1 MNYTGISWEGGLIGP
16 ETLDNLNETS
26 GLKGQ
31 SSKDF
36 DLDIPVRD
44 EIQSCWADAVQQ
56 WKIFKA
62 RIEREDPRD
71 KFGTSRTRQ
80 FWIQPLL
87 GMLGFDIE
95 SKPAEQFG
103 EKSFAISHKAT
114 RRICPIHIVGYYE
127 SLDKAREG
135 QKRSPHSMVQ
145 EFLNLSEENLY
156 ALVTNGH
163 VLRLLRDS
171 SRLVKLT
178 YLEFDLEKIFEE
190 DLYDNFAILYRLLHP
205 TRFPAI
211 GTEPADCLLEYYHLN
226 SMENGSR
233 IRENLSAAVKTAVET
248 WANGFL
254 NREDNKD
261 IVSGYGTQWTAD
273 SLNDEFLTLV
283 YRLLF
288 LLVIEERHL
297 VFERDADPSKRN
309 IYYAYYSLQSLRKRC
324 TTIGPEEKYYH
335 DAYEQLKTVFALFED
350 NDFGNTLGIKALM
363 GDLFNKDEMK
373 ILKQVHINNWD
384 FAEGVKLFDSYF
396 DEDRKVKVRVNYAA
410 LNVEEFGSIYE
421 GLLELDPSIERDING
436 SLKFSYVQG
445 EDRDNSSSHY
455 TPEELVDPL
464 IKSALNPLIEKKLL
478 EADKEHALLSIRVCD
493 DACGSGHIL
502 LNAARRIALE
512 LARVRTKSDNPDPTS
527 FRNAEKDVI
536 RNCIYGIDK
545 NPQAVKLCKVAL
557 WLESHNPGT
566 SLGFLDNH
574 IKCGDTLVG
583 VARVEDIFKTIPSD
597 TFKTYKDSDKKY
609 YAELKKWNDDVIKK
623 QKKEK
628 ESEAQDVFRKEID
641 SDIQSVIAEMAQV
654 SKMDDSTP
662 ELAEEKKSNYL
673 KVTSTSAWKKLKVL
687 ADMRLAGYFADKT
700 QQQPLVTEDV
710 YRKYLTGEKDIEND
724 SEAIYAQQ
732 VSKQKGFFHW
742 FLEFAE
748 VMAEGGFDC
757 FLGNPPFKGN
767 RKLKGIFGEDYL
779 DYMRIAYA
787 PAGAIDLVGYFVRR
801 NYDLL
806 KNDCA
811 LGTISSNTIAQGNCR
826 EGCLKVIEDQG
837 GSIIMAVKSTPW
849 PGEAAVVVSL
859 LAIQK
864 GEWKSLRLLDGKKVA
879 FISSYFDDQK
889 NSREKFVLMQNTNCT
904 FHGSNVL
911 GLGFVLDEQKAQSLI
926 EQRAKNTNVIMHYI
940 NGEDLNSRC
949 NQSAG
954 RWVINFFDRPLCKK
968 ETSDDYKGEF
978 AEDYP
983 ECLEI
988 VEKLVKPERTRVKED
1003 GSFALRYP
1011 LPQRWWQFCEKSPAL
1026 YAKLKGLSR
1035 TIVISRVSKTLAF
1048 AMVNSEKTVFSDSLV
1063 VIPLDNICYLTIL
1076 QSFSHF
1082 YWSWKYCTTMKA
1094 DLTYTASAIF
1104 ETFPFPAGFEPN
1116 REYVPEEIL
1125 AAEDADEQIK
1135 QHKATLDALG
1145 EKLDNQRKTIML
1157 KIKIG
1162 LTNLYNL
1169 YHQEN
1174 LSAASIAKTA
1184 KCSDADAEWALGE
1197 FMKMRQVQVECDT
1210 AVAAAY
1216 GWSDIALN
1224 HGFYDLEFLPENDRR
1239 RYTVCPDARKEI
1251 MTRLLKLNNDRH
1263 KQELAAGLVDETGK
1277 PLKKSTPTKPKKK
1290 PKDTES
1296 LTLNF

>member
-95 SKPAEQFG
+95 SKSAEQFG

-254 NREDNKD
+254 NREDNKNV
-261 IVSGYGTQWTAD
+261 VSGYGTQWTAD

-297 VFERDADPSKRN
+297 VFERDADQSKRN
-309 IYYAYYSLQSLRKRC
+309 IYYAYYSLQCLRKRC

-421 GLLELDPSIERDING
+421 GLLELDPSIERDISG

-445 EDRDNSSSHY
+445 EGRDNSSSHY

-464 IKSALNPLIEKKLL
+464 IKSALNPLIEKKLQ

-609 YAELKKWNDDVIKK
+609 YAELKKWNDNVIKT
-623 QKKEK
+623 QKKAK

-654 SKMDDSTP
+654 SQMDDSTP
-662 ELAEEKKSNYL
+662 ELAEKKKSSYL
-673 KVTSTSAWKKLKVL
+673 MVTSTSAWKKLKVL

-710 YRKYLTGEKDIEND
+710 YHKYLTGEKDIEND

-732 VSKQKGFFHW
+732 VSEQKGFFHW

-757 FLGNPPFKGN
+757 FLGNPPFKGDK
-767 RKLKGIFGEDYL
+767 KLRGIFGEQYIEYL
-779 DYMRIAYA
+779 SFAYID
-787 PAGAIDLVGYFVRR
+787 AGIIDLVGYFVRR

-811 LGTISSNTIAQGNCR
+811 LGTLSTNTIAQGR
-826 EGCLKVIEDQG
+826 TRQGSLAVIEHIG
-837 GSIIMAVKSTPW
+837 GQIIMAVKSTPW
-849 PGEAAVVVSL
+849 PGAAAVTVSL
-859 LAIQK
+859 FSVYK
-864 GEWKSLRLLDGKKVA
+864 GSWPRQRILDGKKVSY
-879 FISSYFDDQK
+879 ISTYFDTVQGSQTNYK
-889 NSREKFVLMQNTNCT
+889 LLQNSESSFIGTT
-904 FHGSNVL
+904 IL
-911 GLGFVLDEQKAQSLI
+911 GAGFVI
-926 EQRAKNTNVIMHYI
+926 EQDVADSLLEDEKNKEVVLPYL
-940 NGEDLNSRC
+940 NGKDLNSDCGQKPSRFII
-949 NQSAG
+949 NMYDWPYDKESA
-954 RWVINFFDRPLCKK
+954 
-968 ETSDDYKGEF
+968 
-978 AEDYP
+978 P
-983 ECLEI
+983 EKYTGYYVTDFPDCLNILIRE
-988 VEKLVKPERTRVKED
+988 VKP
-1003 GSFALRYP
+1003 
-1011 LPQRWWQFCEKSPAL
+1011 QRDEVVAKGKQIHEFDFWKFWDRRELL
-1026 YAKLKGLSR
+1026 YGKLKKIEKA
-1035 TIVISRVSKTLAF
+1035 IVVARISKTLAF
-1048 AMVNSEKTVFSDSLV
+1048 AMVNCRNIVFSDSLV
-1063 VIPLDNICYLTIL
+1063 VFPLPSMHTMTVM
-1076 QSFSHF
+1076 QSALHF
-1082 YWSWKYCTTMKA
+1082 YWAWRYCTTMKS
-1094 DLTYTASAIF
+1094 DLNYTPMAVF

-1135 QHKATLDALG
+1135 QHKANLDALG

-1174 LSAASIAKTA
+1174 LSVASIAKTA

-1263 KQELAAGLVDETGK
+1263 KQELAAGLVDDTGK
-1277 PLKKSTPTKPKKK
+1277 LLKKSPTPKPKKNAGSSSQM
-1290 PKDTES
+1290 S
-1296 LTLNF
+1296 LL

>member
-211 GTEPADCLLEYYHLN
+211 GTEPADCLLEQYHLN

-254 NREDNKD
+254 NREDNKNV
-261 IVSGYGTQWTAD
+261 VSGYGTQWTAD

-297 VFERDADPSKRN
+297 VFERDADQSKRN

-324 TTIGPEEKYYH
+324 VTIGPEEKYYH

-421 GLLELDPSIERDING
+421 GLLELDPSIERNING

-464 IKSALNPLIEKKLL
+464 IKSALNPLIEKKLQ

-512 LARVRTKSDNPDPTS
+512 LARVRTKSDNPDPIS

-623 QKKEK
+623 QKKAK
-628 ESEAQDVFRKEID
+628 ESEAQDVFRREID

-673 KVTSTSAWKKLKVL
+673 KVTSTPAWKKLKVL

-710 YRKYLTGEKDIEND
+710 YRKYLTGEKDVEND

-757 FLGNPPFKGN
+757 FLGNPPFKGDK
-767 RKLKGIFGEDYL
+767 KLKGIFGEEYV
-779 DYMRIAYA
+779 YYWSNFYTN
-787 PAGAIDLVGYFVRR
+787 GVVTDLVCYFVRR
-801 NYDLL
+801 NFSLL
-806 KNDCA
+806 RQDCA
-811 LGTISSNTIAQGNCR
+811 MATLSTKSISETKNRTS
-826 EGCLKVIEDQG
+826 CLDSVVRDG
-837 GSIIMAVKSTPW
+837 GDLIMAVKSLPW
-849 PGEAAVVVSL
+849 PGVAAVNICMFAFHKGQFKGRKILNGKCISKISTFFESNEKEPDPQL
-859 LAIQK
+859 LTSNLFHSYI
-864 GEWKSLRLLDGKKVA
+864 GSYVWGK
-879 FISSYFDDQK
+879 
-889 NSREKFVLMQNTNCT
+889 
-904 FHGSNVL
+904 
-911 GLGFVLDEQKAQSLI
+911 GFVLSKEDADNLI
-926 EQRAKNTNVIMHYI
+926 LLDNKNDNVIFPYL
-940 NGEDLNSRC
+940 GGDDLNRTFD
-949 NQSAG
+949 QSPE
-954 RWVINFFDRPLCKK
+954 RMVINFGEMPLNRD
-968 ETSDDYKGEF
+968 SAPDSYKGPV
-978 AEDYP
+978 ASDYP
-983 ECLEI
+983 DCLKIVESLVKPVR
-988 VEKLVKPERTRVKED
+988 VEKLKDGTINQLDEWWIFARVRKELYTKIDGLER
-1003 GSFALRYP
+1003 
-1011 LPQRWWQFCEKSPAL
+1011 
-1026 YAKLKGLSR
+1026 
-1035 TIVISRVSKTLAF
+1035 VILITRVSKSFAF
-1048 AMVNSEKTVFSDSLV
+1048 SFVNNANTIYSDATVVFAFDK
-1063 VIPLDNICYLTIL
+1063 DYYLSIL
-1076 QSFSHF
+1076 QSSFHF
-1082 YWSWKYCTTMKA
+1082 YWTWKYASKMKG
-1094 DLTYTASAIF
+1094 DLRYVPESVF

-1125 AAEDADEQIK
+1125 AAEDANEQIK

-1145 EKLDNQRKTIML
+1145 EKLDNQRKAIML

-1174 LSAASIAKTA
+1174 LSASSIAKTA

-1216 GWSDIALN
+1216 GWSDIVLN

-1263 KQELAAGLVDETGK
+1263 KQELAAGLVDDTGK
-1277 PLKKSTPTKPKKK
+1277 LLKKSTTPKPKKK
-1290 PKDTES
+1290 NQTTES
-1296 LTLNF
+1296 LMLEI

>member
-103 EKSFAISHKAT
+103 EKSFAISHRAT
-114 RRICPIHIVGYYE
+114 RRICPVHIVGYYE
-127 SLDKAREG
+127 SLDKARDG

-163 VLRLLRDS
+163 MLRLLRDS

-211 GTEPADCLLEYYHLN
+211 GTEPADCLLEQYHLN

-254 NREDNKD
+254 KREDNKD

-297 VFERDADPSKRN
+297 VFERDADQSKRN

-324 TTIGPEEKYYH
+324 VTIGPEEKYYH

-384 FAEGVKLFDSYF
+384 FAKGVKLFDSYF

-464 IKSALNPLIEKKLL
+464 IKSALNPLIEKKLQ

-623 QKKEK
+623 QKKAK
-628 ESEAQDVFRKEID
+628 ESEAQDVFRREID

-662 ELAEEKKSNYL
+662 ELAEQKKSSYL
-673 KVTSTSAWKKLKVL
+673 KVTSTPAWKKLKVL

-710 YRKYLTGEKDIEND
+710 YHKYLTGEKDIEND

-732 VSKQKGFFHW
+732 VSEQKGFFHW

-757 FLGNPPFKGN
+757 FLGNPPFKGDK
-767 RKLKGIFGEDYL
+767 KLRRAFGELYL
-779 DYMRIAYA
+779 DYLCFAYA

-801 NYDLL
+801 NFDLL
-806 KNDCA
+806 KNNCF
-811 LGTISSNTIAQGNCR
+811 LGTLSTKTISQGNAR
-826 EGCLKVIEDQG
+826 EGCLAVIENEG
-837 GSIIMAVKSTPW
+837 GNITMAVKSTPW
-849 PGEAAVVVSL
+849 PGVAEVRISL
-859 LAIQK
+859 FTVFK
-864 GEWKSLRLLDGKKVA
+864 GPWNSTRLLDGKKVGY
-879 FISSYFDDQK
+879 ISTYFDPDKQTIEAK
-889 NSREKFVLMQNTNCT
+889 SLLQNTEYSYV
-904 FHGSNVL
+904 GSYVL
-911 GLGFVLDEQKAQSLI
+911 GLGFVLSQEKARELLDKDRRN
-926 EQRAKNTNVIMHYI
+926 EKVVRPYI
-940 NGEDLNSRC
+940 NGEDMNSRFD
-949 NQSAG
+949 QSPS
-954 RWVINFFDRPLCKK
+954 RWVINFYDWPLNHQLA
-968 ETSDDYKGEF
+968 EKGYDGEV

-983 ECLEI
+983 DCITI
-988 VEKLVKPERTRVKED
+988 VEKLVKPERTRMKD
-1003 GSFALRYP
+1003 GKYVLRSP
-1011 LPQRWWQFCEKSPAL
+1011 LPQKWWHYSEKRPAL
-1026 YAKLKGLSR
+1026 YAKIKGLN
-1035 TIVISRVSKTLAF
+1035 RVLVVALTSKSVAF
-1048 AMVNSEKTVFSDSLV
+1048 NFTSNDKVLDQSLV
-1063 VIPLDNICYLTIL
+1063 VFPFTDYAHFVIL
-1076 QSFSHF
+1076 QSCAHF
-1082 YWSWKYCTTMKA
+1082 YWAYKYTTPMKGDFRYA
-1094 DLTYTASAIF
+1094 PAANIF
-1104 ETFPFPAGFEPN
+1104 EKFPFPAGFEPN
-1116 REYVPEEIL
+1116 REYIPEEIL

-1145 EKLDNQRKTIML
+1145 EKLDNQRKAIML

-1162 LTNLYNL
+1162 LTSLYNL
-1169 YHQEN
+1169 YHQEA

-1263 KQELAAGLVDETGK
+1263 KQELAAGLVDDTGK
-1277 PLKKSTPTKPKKK
+1277 LLKKSPTPKPKKK
-1290 PKDTES
+1290 KATATDQIE
-1296 LTLNF
+1296 LL

>member
-95 SKPAEQFG
+95 SKAAEQFG

-190 DLYDNFAILYRLLHP
+190 DLYDNFAVLYRLLHP

-211 GTEPADCLLEYYHLN
+211 GTEPADCLLEQYHLN

-233 IRENLSAAVKTAVET
+233 IREKLSDAVKDAVCR

-261 IVSGYGTQWTAD
+261 VVKGFGTEWNAD
-273 SLNDEFLTLV
+273 NLNDEFLTLI

-297 VFERDADPSKRN
+297 VFEKDADPSKRN
-309 IYYAYYSLQSLRKRC
+309 LYYAYYSLQCLRKRC
-324 TTIGPEEKYYH
+324 VSIGPEEKYYY
-335 DAYEQLKTVFALFED
+335 DAFEQLKTVFSLFED
-350 NDFGNTLGIKALM
+350 NAFGSTLGIKSLM

-384 FAEGVKLFDSYF
+384 FAEGIKLFDNYY
-396 DEDRKVKVRVNYAA
+396 DEERKVKVRVNYAA

-421 GLLELDPSIERDING
+421 GLLELDPCVNRGVNG
-436 SLKFSYVQG
+436 ALEFSYVAG
-445 EDRDNSSSHY
+445 ADRDNSGSHY

-464 IKSALNPLIEKKLL
+464 IKSALNPLIEKKLQ
-478 EADKEHALLSIRVCD
+478 EPDKERALLSIRVCD

-502 LNAARRIALE
+502 LNAARRIGLE
-512 LARVRTKSDNPDPTS
+512 LARTRTKTDNPDPIS

-545 NPQAVKLCKVAL
+545 NPHAVKLCKVAL

-583 VARVEDIFKTIPSD
+583 VARVEDIFKSISSD
-597 TFKTYKDSDKKY
+597 SFKTYKDSDKKY
-609 YAELKKWNDDVIKK
+609 YADLKKWNDQVVKK
-623 QKKEK
+623 LKKEK
-628 ESEAQDVFRKEID
+628 ESEAVDAFRKDID
-641 SDIQSVIAEMAQV
+641 SDIQRVIAEMAEV
-654 SKMDDSTP
+654 SKMEDSTP
-662 ELAEEKKSNYL
+662 ELAEKKRACYL
-673 KVTSTSAWKKLKVL
+673 EVISTPAWKKLKVL
-687 ADMRLAGYFADKT
+687 ADMRLAGFFADKT
-700 QQQPLVTEDV
+700 KQQPIVTEDI
-710 YRKYLTGEKDIEND
+710 YRKYLTGEKDIECD
-724 SEAIYAQQ
+724 AEALYAQEI
-732 VSKQKGFFHW
+732 SREKGFFHW

-757 FLGNPPFKGN
+757 FLGNPPFKGDK
-767 RKLKGIFGEDYL
+767 RLRGIFGGEYL
-779 DYMRIAYA
+779 DFLMSVYTLD
-787 PAGAIDLVGYFVRR
+787 GLIDLVGYFVLR
-801 NYDLL
+801 NYGLL
-806 KNDCA
+806 KNESA
-811 LGTISSNTIAQGNCR
+811 LATLSTNTIAQGKSR
-826 EGCLKVIEDQG
+826 LRSLDVIEKSG
-837 GSIIMAVKSTPW
+837 GEMIMAVKSMPW
-849 PGEAAVVVSL
+849 PGEAAVNISMFAIYKGKYTGRKLLNNKPTNYISTFFDNQKADVKAFSL
-859 LAIQK
+859 VLNS
-864 GEWKSLRLLDGKKVA
+864 ER
-879 FISSYFDDQK
+879 SYI
-889 NSREKFVLMQNTNCT
+889 
-904 FHGSNVL
+904 GSYVL
-911 GLGFVLDEQKAQSLI
+911 GKGFILSLEEASSLI
-926 EQRAKNTNVIMHYI
+926 EKNEKNKEVIFPYL
-940 NGEDLNSRC
+940 NGEDLNQTY
-949 NQSAG
+949 NQTPT
-954 RWVINFFDRPLCKK
+954 RKIINFREWPLSK
-968 ETSDDYKGEF
+968 ETANPDYQGPY
-978 AEDYP
+978 ASDYP
-983 ECLEI
+983 DCLERI
-988 VEKLVKPERTRVKED
+988 ERLVKPMRVDKKKD
-1003 GSFALRYP
+1003 GSVE
-1011 LPQRWWQFCEKSPAL
+1011 QQDKWWI
-1026 YAKLKGLSR
+1026 YARVRNEMYSKLKGLDK
-1035 TIVISRVSKTLAF
+1035 TIVVAQVSKTLAF
-1048 AMVNSEKTVFSDSLV
+1048 SLV
-1063 VIPLDNICYLTIL
+1063 STNQILDAMLTVIPLDAYNHLAIL
-1076 QSFSHF
+1076 QSNIHF
-1082 YWSWKYCTTMKA
+1082 YWAQKYCTTMKG
-1094 DLTYTASAIF
+1094 DLRYTPTAIF
-1104 ETFPFPAGFEPN
+1104 ETYPFPVGFEPN
-1116 REYVPEEIL
+1116 REFVPEEIL
-1125 AAEDADEQIK
+1125 VAEDADESIK

-1174 LSAASIAKTA
+1174 LSAANIAKTA
-1184 KCSDADAEWALGE
+1184 KCSEADAEWALGE

-1216 GWSDIALN
+1216 GWSDIVLN

-1239 RYTVCPDARKEI
+1239 RYTVCPEARKEI

-1263 KQELAAGLVDETGK
+1263 KQELAAGLVDDTGK
-1277 PLKKSTPTKPKKK
+1277 LLKKSLTPKPKKK

>member
-114 RRICPIHIVGYYE
+114 RRICSIHIVGYYE

-254 NREDNKD
+254 KREDNKD

-297 VFERDADPSKRN
+297 VFERDADQSKRN

-324 TTIGPEEKYYH
+324 VTIGPEEKYYH

-350 NDFGNTLGIKALM
+350 NDFGSTLGIKALM

-421 GLLELDPSIERDING
+421 GLLELDPSIERNING

-464 IKSALNPLIEKKLL
+464 IKSALNPLIEKKLQ

-512 LARVRTKSDNPDPTS
+512 LARVRTKSDNPDPAS

-609 YAELKKWNDDVIKK
+609 YSELKKWNDDVIKK
-623 QKKEK
+623 QKKAK

-654 SKMDDSTP
+654 SQMDDSTP
-662 ELAEEKKSNYL
+662 ELAEAKKSNYL
-673 KVTSTSAWKKLKVL
+673 KVTSTPAWKKLKVL

-767 RKLKGIFGEDYL
+767 RKLKGIYGETFL
-779 DYMRIAYA
+779 DYMKVAYA
-787 PAGAIDLVGYFVRR
+787 PAGAIDIVGYFVRR

-806 KNDCA
+806 KDDCA
-811 LGTISSNTIAQGNCR
+811 LGTISSNSIAEGTCR
-826 EGCLKVIEDQG
+826 KGCLEVIEKLG
-837 GSIIMAVKSTPW
+837 GNIVMAVKSMQW
-849 PGEAAVVVSL
+849 PGDAAVVVSL
-859 LAIQK
+859 LAVSK
-864 GEWKSLRLLDGKKVA
+864 GLYNKQRILDGKKVNY
-879 FISSYFDDQK
+879 ISTYLDIEKTSITPYPLAQNYDYSYQ
-889 NSREKFVLMQNTNCT
+889 
-904 FHGSNVL
+904 GSNVL
-911 GLGFVLDEQKAQSLI
+911 GQGFIVSKEKRDELVQKNQ
-926 EQRAKNTNVIMHYI
+926 KNEKIIFEYI
-940 NGEDLNSRC
+940 NGDDLNSRC
-949 NQSAG
+949 DQSSS
-954 RWVINFFDRPLCKK
+954 RLIINFFDRPLNKASAPK
-968 ETSDDYKGEF
+968 DYNGDY

-983 ECLEI
+983 ECLAIAEQ
-988 VEKLVKPERTRVKED
+988 LVKPKRVEKQKDGSVIQLDDWWKYIRIKKELYDKIQDYTRVIAVA
-1003 GSFALRYP
+1003 G
-1011 LPQRWWQFCEKSPAL
+1011 
-1026 YAKLKGLSR
+1026 
-1035 TIVISRVSKTLAF
+1035 VSKTLAF
-1048 AMVNSEKTVFSDSLV
+1048 SFLKANLVYDHAMIVF
-1063 VIPLDNICYLTIL
+1063 PLQDNCSFVLL
-1076 QSFSHF
+1076 QSFAHF
-1082 YWSWKYCTTMKA
+1082 YWAWKYCSKMKS
-1094 DLTYTASAIF
+1094 DLRYTPSAIF
-1104 ETFPFPAGFEPN
+1104 DIFPFPAGFEPN

-1145 EKLDNQRKTIML
+1145 EKLDKQRKAIML

-1263 KQELAAGLVDETGK
+1263 KQELAAGLVDGTGK
-1277 PLKKSTPTKPKKK
+1277 LLKKSPTPKPKKK

-1296 LTLNF
+1296 LALDI

>member
-103 EKSFAISHKAT
+103 EKSFAISHRAT
-114 RRICPIHIVGYYE
+114 RRICPVHIVGYYE

-211 GTEPADCLLEYYHLN
+211 GTEPADCLLEQYHLN

-297 VFERDADPSKRN
+297 VFERDADQSKRN

-324 TTIGPEEKYYH
+324 VTIGPEEKYYH

-464 IKSALNPLIEKKLL
+464 IKSALNPLIEKKLQ
-478 EADKEHALLSIRVCD
+478 EVDKEHALLSIRVCD

-502 LNAARRIALE
+502 LNAARRIDLE

-623 QKKEK
+623 QKKAK

-724 SEAIYAQQ
+724 GEAIYAQQ
-732 VSKQKGFFHW
+732 VSEQKGFFHW

-757 FLGNPPFKGN
+757 FLGNPPFKGDK
-767 RKLKGIFGEDYL
+767 RLRSVFGELYVDFLSAQYK
-779 DYMRIAYA
+779 D
-787 PAGAIDLVGYFVRR
+787 AGVIDLVGYFVRR

-806 KNDCA
+806 HED
-811 LGTISSNTIAQGNCR
+811 SSMATLSTNSIAQGKTR
-826 EGCLKVIEDQG
+826 EGSLCVIEKAQG
-837 GSIIMAVKSTPW
+837 QIIMAKKSMLW
-849 PGEAAVVVSL
+849 PGEAAVYISL
-859 LAIQK
+859 FALHK
-864 GEWKSLRLLDGKKVA
+864 GTFKGSRILDGKKVNY
-879 FISSYFDDQK
+879 ISTFFDCERMECETFPLAQNSERSYIGT
-889 NSREKFVLMQNTNCT
+889 L
-904 FHGSNVL
+904 VL
-911 GLGFVLDEQKAQSLI
+911 GKGFVLNEADALNLI
-926 EQRAKNTNVIMHYI
+926 NQDKKNRDVLFPYI
-940 NGEDLNSRC
+940 IGEDLNNSFD
-949 NQSAG
+949 QSAN
-954 RWVINFFDRPLCKK
+954 RWIINFKEIPYNKELSPLG
-968 ETSDDYKGEF
+968 YKGPC
-978 AEDYP
+978 ASDYP
-983 ECLEI
+983 DCLDI
-988 VEKLVKPERTRVKED
+988 VEKLVKPTRIEKQKD
-1003 GSFALRYP
+1003 GSVVQKDKWWIYARVRNEMYSKICDISKCLVIALTS
-1011 LPQRWWQFCEKSPAL
+1011 KSVAFTFI
-1026 YAKLKGLSR
+1026 S
-1035 TIVISRVSKTLAF
+1035 TEQVI
-1048 AMVNSEKTVFSDSLV
+1048 DQSLV
-1063 VIPLDNICYLTIL
+1063 VFPFNRYYFMAVL
-1076 QSFSHF
+1076 QSAIHF
-1082 YWSWKYCTTMKA
+1082 YWAYKFCTTMKGDFRYA
-1094 DLTYTASAIF
+1094 SLSAIF
-1104 ETFPFPAGFEPN
+1104 EPYPFPAGFEPN

-1145 EKLDNQRKTIML
+1145 EKLDNQRKAIML

-1169 YHQEN
+1169 YHQEA

-1263 KQELAAGLVDETGK
+1263 KQELAAGLVDDTGK
-1277 PLKKSTPTKPKKK
+1277 LLKKSPTPKPKKK

-1296 LTLNF
+1296 LMLDI

>member
-211 GTEPADCLLEYYHLN
+211 GTEPADCLLEQYHLN

-254 NREDNKD
+254 NREDNKNV
-261 IVSGYGTQWTAD
+261 VSGYGTQWTAD

-297 VFERDADPSKRN
+297 VFERDADQSKRN

-436 SLKFSYVQG
+436 SLKFNYVQG

-464 IKSALNPLIEKKLL
+464 IKSALNPLIEKKLQ

-512 LARVRTKSDNPDPTS
+512 LARVRTKSDNPDPAS

-641 SDIQSVIAEMAQV
+641 SDIQSVIAEMARV
-654 SKMDDSTP
+654 SQMDDSTP

-673 KVTSTSAWKKLKVL
+673 KVTSTPAWKKLKVL

-767 RKLKGIFGEDYL
+767 RKLKGIFGEEYL
-779 DYMRIAYA
+779 DYMKIAYA

-806 KNDCA
+806 NENCS
-811 LGTISSNTIAQGNCR
+811 LGTLSTNTIAQGNCR
-826 EGCLKVIEDQG
+826 EGCLQVIEEAG
-837 GSIIMAVKSTPW
+837 GSITMAVRSTPW
-849 PGEAAVVVSL
+849 PGVAAVSVSL
-859 LAIQK
+859 LAIMK
-864 GEWKSLRLLDGKKVA
+864 GKNKEKCLLNGKKVA
-879 FISSYFDDQK
+879 YISTYFDDE
-889 NSREKFVLMQNTNCT
+889 EKSSAPSLAHNYNY
-904 FHGSNVL
+904 S
-911 GLGFVLDEQKAQSLI
+911 EQGSLI
-926 EQRAKNTNVIMHYI
+926 LGQGFELSIDEVKNYISNNFDYKKVIMPFLDGDDFNSNYDQRASRYI
-940 NGEDLNSRC
+940 
-949 NQSAG
+949 
-954 RWVINFFDRPLCKK
+954 INFFDRPLNK
-968 ETSDDYKGEF
+968 ESAPSGYQGEV

-983 ECLEI
+983 ELLKIIEQKVKPI
-988 VEKLVKPERTRVKED
+988 RVEKQKD
-1003 GSFALRYP
+1003 GAIIQLDK
-1011 LPQRWWQFCEKSPAL
+1011 WWQYHRPHFEL
-1026 YAKLKGLSR
+1026 YKKIRRNDQTL
-1035 TIVISRVSKTLAF
+1035 VIAQVSKPVAF
-1048 AMVNSEKTVFSDSLV
+1048 SFVETNQVLSSQLIVFDLHEYS
-1063 VIPLDNICYLTIL
+1063 YLTIL
-1076 QSFSHF
+1076 QSSFHY
-1082 YWSWKYCTTMKA
+1082 YWAWKYCTTL
-1094 DLTYTASAIF
+1094 DTRFRYVPTNVF
-1104 ETFPFPAGFEPN
+1104 ENYPFPAGFEPN
-1116 REYVPEEIL
+1116 REYVPEEIRV
-1125 AAEDADEQIK
+1125 AEDADEQIK

-1174 LSAASIAKTA
+1174 LSASSIAKTA

-1263 KQELAAGLVDETGK
+1263 KQELAAGLIDNTGK
-1277 PLKKSTPTKPKKK
+1277 LLKKSPTPKPKKK

-1296 LTLNF
+1296 LTLNI

>member
-95 SKPAEQFG
+95 SKSAEQFG

-211 GTEPADCLLEYYHLN
+211 GTEPADCLLEQYHLN

-254 NREDNKD
+254 NRDDNKD
-261 IVSGYGTQWTAD
+261 IVSGYGTLWTAD

-297 VFERDADPSKRN
+297 VFERDADQSKRN

-324 TTIGPEEKYYH
+324 VTIGPEEKYYY

-421 GLLELDPSIERDING
+421 GLLELDPSIERDISG

-464 IKSALNPLIEKKLL
+464 IKSALNPLIEKKLQ
-478 EADKEHALLSIRVCD
+478 EVDKEHALLSIRVCD

-512 LARVRTKSDNPDPTS
+512 LARVRTKSDNPDPAS

-623 QKKEK
+623 QKKAK

-654 SKMDDSTP
+654 SQMDDSTP

-673 KVTSTSAWKKLKVL
+673 KVTSTPAWKKLKVL
-687 ADMRLAGYFADKT
+687 ADMRLAGFFADKT
-700 QQQPLVTEDV
+700 KQQPLVTEDV
-710 YRKYLTGEKDIEND
+710 YRKYLTGEKDVECD
-724 SEAIYAQQ
+724 TEALYAQEISQ
-732 VSKQKGFFHW
+732 KKGFFHW

-767 RKLKGIFGEDYL
+767 HRLKGVVGEEYL
-779 DYMRIAYA
+779 DYMKFAYA
-787 PAGAIDLVGYFVRR
+787 PAGVIDFVGYFVRR
-801 NYDLL
+801 NFDLL
-806 KNDCA
+806 KEKCVLA
-811 LGTISSNTIAQGNCR
+811 TISSNTIAQNVCR
-826 EGCLKVIEDQG
+826 EGCLDVIEKKNG
-837 GSIIMAVKSTPW
+837 VITMAVKGMPW
-849 PGEAAVVVSL
+849 PGKASVNISL
-859 LAIQK
+859 LAIHK
-864 GEWKSLRLLDGKKVA
+864 GDWGGKKYLNGKKVT
-879 FISSYFDDQK
+879 FISTQLDDQISNYVRSDLAQNLNRSYQGSLVSGKGFILSKEQSDKLLFLNPK
-889 NSREKFVLMQNTNCT
+889 NGQ
-904 FHGSNVL
+904 
-911 GLGFVLDEQKAQSLI
+911 
-926 EQRAKNTNVIMHYI
+926 VIKPYL
-940 NGEDLNSRC
+940 NGDDLNSRYD
-949 NQSAG
+949 QSPA
-954 RWVINFFDRPLCKK
+954 RNVIYFSDWPLNSESCPQNY
-968 ETSDDYKGEF
+968 DGPF
-978 AEDYP
+978 AEDFQD
-983 ECLEI
+983 CLHILEST
-988 VEKLVKPERTRVKED
+988 VKKERVVKEKD
-1003 GSFALRYP
+1003 GSITQLDY
-1011 LPQRWWQFCEKSPAL
+1011 WWQFHRLRKELYSGLNSVEKF
-1026 YAKLKGLSR
+1026 
-1035 TIVISRVSKTLAF
+1035 VITARVNKTLAF
-1048 AMVNSEKTVFSDSLV
+1048 VPYDKHDVIFSDATV
-1063 VIPLDNICYLTIL
+1063 VFLLEKLGSFTIL
-1076 QSFSHF
+1076 QSFVHF
-1082 YWSWKYCTTMKA
+1082 YWSWKYCSTLDTR
-1094 DLTYTASAIF
+1094 LRYTPESIF
-1104 ETFPFPAGFEPN
+1104 VTFPFPAGFEPN
-1116 REYVPEEIL
+1116 REYIPEEIL
-1125 AAEDADEQIK
+1125 AAEDADESIK

-1145 EKLDNQRKTIML
+1145 EKLDNQRKAIML

-1174 LSAASIAKTA
+1174 LSAVSIAKTA
-1184 KCSDADAEWALGE
+1184 KCSEADAEWALGE
-1197 FMKMRQVQVECDT
+1197 FMKMRQIQVECDT

-1263 KQELAAGLVDETGK
+1263 KQEVAAGLVDDTGK
-1277 PLKKSTPTKPKKK
+1277 LLKKSPTPKPKKK
-1290 PKDTES
+1290 NQTTES
-1296 LTLNF
+1296 LALDI

>member
-211 GTEPADCLLEYYHLN
+211 GTEPADCLLEQYHLN

-254 NREDNKD
+254 NREDNKNV
-261 IVSGYGTQWTAD
+261 VSGYGSQWTAD

-297 VFERDADPSKRN
+297 VFERDADQSKRN

-464 IKSALNPLIEKKLL
+464 IKSALNPLIEKKLQ

-512 LARVRTKSDNPDPTS
+512 LARVRTKSDNPDPAS

-597 TFKTYKDSDKKY
+597 TFKTYKDSDRKY

-641 SDIQSVIAEMAQV
+641 SDIQSVIAEMARV
-654 SKMDDSTP
+654 SQMDDSTP
-662 ELAEEKKSNYL
+662 EFAEKKKACYL
-673 KVTSTSAWKKLKVL
+673 EVISTSAWKKLKVL

-757 FLGNPPFKGN
+757 FLGNPPFKGGQ
-767 RKLKGIFGEDYL
+767 KLSGTFGDDYL
-779 DYMRIAYA
+779 AFLKIAYA

-811 LGTISSNTIAQGNCR
+811 LGSLSTNTIAQGNCR
-826 EGCLKVIEDQG
+826 EGSLQVIEDAG
-837 GSIIMAVKSTPW
+837 GTITMAVKSTPW
-849 PGEAAVVVSL
+849 PGVAAVSVSL
-859 LAIQK
+859 LAIYK
-864 GEWKSLRLLDGKKVA
+864 GDWSGKRLLDGKKVNY
-879 FISSYFDDQK
+879 ISTFFDDSKTIPIFSLAQNMEHSKRGSTVCGEGFILTENDARQFIEDDKK
-889 NSREKFVLMQNTNCT
+889 NSNIVMP
-904 FHGSNVL
+904 
-911 GLGFVLDEQKAQSLI
+911 
-926 EQRAKNTNVIMHYI
+926 YI
-940 NGEDLNSRC
+940 NGDDFSSRYDI
-949 NQSAG
+949 SPS
-954 RWVINFFDRPLCKK
+954 RWVINFFDRPLNK
-968 ETSDDYKGEF
+968 ENAPDDYEGEF
-978 AEDYP
+978 ATDYP
-983 ECLEI
+983 SLLKRLE
-988 VEKLVKPERTRVKED
+988 LSVKEN
-1003 GSFALRYP
+1003 SY
-1011 LPQRWWQFCEKSPAL
+1011 QEERWWQFHRPRIDL
-1026 YAKLKGLSR
+1026 YMKLPQYN
-1035 TIVISRVSKTLAF
+1035 RVLLTANTSKAVAF
-1048 AMVNSEKTVFSDSLV
+1048 SFYDLKKPVVFDIALV
-1063 VIPLDNICYLTIL
+1063 VFLIQDEYYLTIF
-1076 QSFSHF
+1076 QSALHF
-1082 YWSWKYCTTMKA
+1082 YWAWKFGSTLDTR
-1094 DLTYTASAIF
+1094 LRYTPDTIF

-1135 QHKATLDALG
+1135 QYKATLDALG
-1145 EKLDNQRKTIML
+1145 EKLDKQRKAIML

-1184 KCSDADAEWALGE
+1184 KCSEADAEWALGE

-1216 GWSDIALN
+1216 GWPDIALN

-1263 KQELAAGLVDETGK
+1263 KQELAAGLVDDTGK
-1277 PLKKSTPTKPKKK
+1277 LLKKSPTPKPKKK
-1290 PKDTES
+1290 NKNTES

>member
-254 NREDNKD
+254 NREDNKNV
-261 IVSGYGTQWTAD
+261 VSGYGAQWTAD

-297 VFERDADPSKRN
+297 VFERDADQSKRN

-464 IKSALNPLIEKKLL
+464 IKSALNPLIEKKLQ

-623 QKKEK
+623 QKKAK
-628 ESEAQDVFRKEID
+628 ESEAQDVFRREID

-673 KVTSTSAWKKLKVL
+673 KVTSTPAWKKLKVL

-767 RKLKGIFGEDYL
+767 RKLKGIYGETFL
-779 DYMRIAYA
+779 DYMKVAYA
-787 PAGAIDLVGYFVRR
+787 PAGAVDLVGYFVRR

-826 EGCLKVIEDQG
+826 EGCLKVIEDRG
-837 GSIIMAVKSTPW
+837 GNIIMAVKSTPW
-849 PGEAAVVVSL
+849 PGEAAVCVSL
-859 LAIQK
+859 LAINK
-864 GEWKSLRLLDGKKVA
+864 GKWSGIKLLNGHKVPYVSTFFDEEKNDVNVKHLA
-879 FISSYFDDQK
+879 QNAYYSYQG
-889 NSREKFVLMQNTNCT
+889 VL
-904 FHGSNVL
+904 VL
-911 GLGFVLDEQKAQSLI
+911 GQGFVLSSEQKELLL
-926 EQRAKNTNVIMHYI
+926 EKNENNKKIIQPYLD
-940 NGEDLNSRC
+940 GDDFNSRYD
-949 NQSAG
+949 QSAS
-954 RWVINFFDRPLCKK
+954 RWIINFFNMPLKASEDSSNDTDLC
-968 ETSDDYKGEF
+968 
-978 AEDYP
+978 AEDFPDCLKLVETLVKPCRVEKRKDGTIVQLDKWWQYWRPRP
-983 ECLEI
+983 ELYKSLSGKKRTI
-988 VEKLVKPERTRVKED
+988 VTARVSKSVAYAFVDPNQVLHEKLVVFPFEE
-1003 GSFALRYP
+1003 GRY
-1011 LPQRWWQFCEKSPAL
+1011 
-1026 YAKLKGLSR
+1026 
-1035 TIVISRVSKTLAF
+1035 LA
-1048 AMVNSEKTVFSDSLV
+1048 
-1063 VIPLDNICYLTIL
+1063 IL
-1076 QSFSHF
+1076 QSIIHYLWAF
-1082 YWSWKYCTTMKA
+1082 KYCTT
-1094 DLTYTASAIF
+1094 LGEGFCYTPALIF

-1116 REYVPEEIL
+1116 REYVPEETL
-1125 AAEDADEQIK
+1125 AKEDADEQIK

-1145 EKLDNQRKTIML
+1145 EKLDNQRKAIML

-1263 KQELAAGLVDETGK
+1263 KQELAAGLVDDTGK
-1277 PLKKSTPTKPKKK
+1277 LLKKSTPTKTKKK
-1290 PKDTES
+1290 TQTTDS
-1296 LTLNF
+1296 LTLDL